1 MLSESFVEIFK
12 YFNRTRIEFDR
23 YIQSIE
29 EIIVYCNALL
39 KEYKSGRLLTQ
50 GIPVIR

>member
-12 YFNRTRIEFDR
+12 YFSRTRKEFDR
-23 YIQSIE
+23 YIE

-39 KEYKSGRLLTQ
+39 KEYKSKRLLIQ
-50 GIPVIR
+50 GIDIIK